1 MFGVLSQ
8 DPLETQI
15 PPGRQAT
22 CLEMTSKL
30 FTGIKFTVKSGSY
43 GVQHVSK
50 LGRNIE
56 GKVFNAFAVLT
67 IGKVEQ
73 RAQERRAQWD

>member
-22 CLEMTSKL
+22 CLEMTSKH
-30 FTGIKFTVKSGSY
+30 FTGIKFTSLDTVKSGNY
-43 GVQHVSK
+43 GAEYVSK

-56 GKVFNAFAVLT
+56 GKVFNAFTVLT

-73 RAQERRAQWD
+73 RAQER